1 MGVTTLTSRA
11 AFLNLE
17 SSTQLSKGNTLIPRC
32 YRRRMEPG
40 SEPQP
45 DLSQETET
53 LVKRLAGPSSGKAG
67 FVTAY
72 IYQAAS

>member
-1 MGVTTLTSRA
+1 
-11 AFLNLE
+11 
-17 SSTQLSKGNTLIPRC
+17 
-32 YRRRMEPG
+32 MEPG